1 MKRILIFAFTTLLL
15 IGLTACG
22 KDSSSSEGLISES
35 LLIGSWV
42 AVEAPTV
49 DQQGMKITFNNLKTT
64 YNKNHTSSST
74 GQLVVSSPMLPV
86 SMKMSLNIKATW
98 SIKGDK
104 LSETVTDA
112 DIKTTTRIPGV
123 PDLGGMMAKELKSK
137 GVGTSTILTL
147 DKKNLVVK
155 EDESGMII
163 TMRKR

>member
-1 MKRILIFAFTTLLL
+1 MKRILIFAFATLLL

-22 KDSSSSEGLISES
+22 KDNSSSESLISEN
-35 LLIGSWV
+35 LIIGSWV
-42 AVEAPTV
+42 AVEAPV
-49 DQQGMKITFNNLKTT
+49 IDENGMKITFNNLKAT
-64 YNKNHTSSST
+64 YNEDHTSSST

-98 SIKGDK
+98 SIKGNK

-112 DIKTTTRIPGV
+112 DIKTTTSIPGV

-147 DKKNLVVK
+147 DRNNLVVK
-155 EDESGMII
+155 EDESGMIT
-163 TMRKR
+163 TMKRK